1 MAEFKYYISSMRL
14 RTLPLSLAG
23 VIMGSLLAV
32 ADYRVPALV
41 IVLLL
46 LTTAFL
52 QILANLSNELGDV
65 LRGTDTAERQGPSYG
80 LNSGNLSIKEMK
92 GCIAVTVILCCISGT
107 AMVWVSFGT
116 LLCLESI
123 LLLLLG
129 LAAIMAA
136 MRYTLGR
143 NPYGYRAMG
152 DLYVFVFF
160 GLVSVLGAYFVCAH
174 TLHSWLLLLPA
185 STMGLFSVGVLNTNN
200 LRDMKTDY
208 PTRTTLAM
216 KLGLHKARI
225 YQTIL
230 IVLGWACMVAYTLMR
245 LPDIRHWLYVLTLPL
260 FVIHL
265 RGVWTHTERE
275 LDKYLPMLVMASFLF
290 AILSGIGF
298 TAFLF

>member
-1 MAEFKYYISSMRL
+1 MRL

-160 GLVSVLGAYFVCAH
+160 GLVSVLGAYFV
-174 TLHSWLLLLPA
+174 
-185 STMGLFSVGVLNTNN
+185 
-200 LRDMKTDY
+200 
-208 PTRTTLAM
+208 
-216 KLGLHKARI
+216 
-225 YQTIL
+225 
-230 IVLGWACMVAYTLMR
+230 
-245 LPDIRHWLYVLTLPL
+245 
-260 FVIHL
+260 
-265 RGVWTHTERE
+265 
-275 LDKYLPMLVMASFLF
+275 
-290 AILSGIGF
+290 
-298 TAFLF
+298 